1 MKTARISAK
10 AIIIEQDRLLV
21 LRLRDAEGDWYCL
34 PGGGQEYGE
43 TLPAALNR
51 ECLEEIGSAV
61 RIGRLR
67 FIRDYIS
74 KHHEFAAEAE
84 AHQVELMFEC
94 ELMSAPSVGAQPDKA
109 QTGVDWLALNTLSQH
124 RLYPK
129 VLKRLLGAGAS
140 TDEAIYLG
148 DVN

>member
-1 MKTARISAK
+1 MKTVRISAK
-10 AIIIEQDRLLV
+10 AIIIEKSRLLV

-61 RIGRLR
+61 RVGRLR
-67 FIRDYIS
+67 FVRDYIA
-74 KHHEFAAEAE
+74 KHHEFAAQDES
-84 AHQVELMFEC
+84 HQVELMFEC
-94 ELMSAPSVGAQPDKA
+94 ELMSAAGVGKQPDTM
-109 QTGVDWLALNTLSQH
+109 QTGVDWLALDTLSQH

-129 VLKRLLGAGAS
+129 VLRELLPAGTP

-148 DVN
+148 DVD